1 MSRELLNTLFVMS
14 PRAFLRLDGDTV
26 KVEVGGEKKLQVP
39 LLHVSAIVLFGD
51 STLSSALMMRCARE
65 DREITFLDFSG
76 RFRCRV
82 VGPVS
87 GNVLLRKAQ
96 FEAQA
101 CPARTLVIAR
111 AFVAGKIK
119 NTRQTLMR
127 AARESLNADSARLLT
142 AEAEKLAALLLSL
155 PNSVTLDEARGVEG
169 QAAACY
175 FSVFGSMIARP
186 KADFAFAVRTRRPPR
201 DRMNALLSF
210 LYALLTTDC
219 AAAVEGVGLD
229 PQFGYLHCLRPGRP
243 ALALDLV
250 EEFRSYVADRLAL
263 TLVNRRQINPEH
275 FEERPGGSVLL
286 TEAGRRVVLTAY
298 QERKKEEVSH
308 PLLQSKS
315 PLGLLP
321 HLQAR
326 ILARHLRGDL
336 PAYLPF
342 VSR

>member
-1 MSRELLNTLFVMS
+1 MSRELLNTLFVQT
-14 PRAFLRLDGDTV
+14 PRSFLRLDGDTI
-26 KVEVGGEKKLQVP
+26 KVEVGGEKRLQVP
-39 LLHVSAIVLFGD
+39 LLHITALILFGD
-51 STLSSALMMRCARE
+51 VTVSSALMMRCARE

-82 VGPVS
+82 VGPAS

-96 FEAQA
+96 FDAHA
-101 CPARTLVIAR
+101 CVDRTLAIAR
-111 AFVAGKIK
+111 PIVAGMIK
-119 NTRQTLMR
+119 NTRQTLLRAGRETNDPMR
-127 AARESLNADSARLLT
+127 APILYAQ
-142 AEAEKLAALLLSL
+142 AEQLAALLVSL
-155 PNSVTLDEARGVEG
+155 PAAATIDAVRGLEG

-175 FSVFGSMIARP
+175 FSVFGEMIVRR
-186 KADFAFAVRTRRPPR
+186 KVDFAFALRSRRPPR

-229 PQFGYLHCLRPGRP
+229 PQFGYLHTIRPGRP

-250 EEFRSYVADRLAL
+250 EEFRSYLADRLAL
-263 TLVNRRQINPEH
+263 TLVNRKQIDPDH
-275 FEERPGGSVLL
+275 FDERPGGSVMLN
-286 TEAGRRVVLTAY
+286 EKGRKVVLAAY
-298 QERKKEEVSH
+298 QERKKEEVAH

-336 PAYLPF
+336 PCYLPF
-342 VSR
+342 ISR